1 MLQQISESEL
11 TLMKI
16 IWKNG
21 GAALYSR
28 ITDELERESSP
39 WKKNTVL
46 TLLSRLIEK
55 QYLKIR
61 KIGRR
66 NEYIA
71 LVSEPEYQTAQTRS
85 FLNRVYSGNV
95 KNLVSTLLRQDIL
108 SEDEMAEVERYWA
121 GLGESVETDAAS
133 SCASVLPSPPASID
147 GASIDEASANKASRH
162 PKKEAP
168 YD

>member
-16 IWKNG
+16 IWRNG
-21 GAALYSR
+21 GAALFSC
-28 ITDELERESSP
+28 ITDELEQENCL
-39 WKKNTVL
+39 WKNNTAL

-55 QYLKIR
+55 KYLKIR

-71 LVSEPEYQTAQTRS
+71 LITEQEYQTAQTHS
-85 FLNRVYSGNV
+85 FLNRVYGGNV

-108 SEDEMAEVERYWA
+108 SADELAEVERYWA
-121 GLGESVETDAAS
+121 S
-133 SCASVLPSPPASID
+133 ASV
-147 GASIDEASANKASRH
+147 DESACEKEKESAN
-162 PKKEAP
+162 E
-168 YD
+168 